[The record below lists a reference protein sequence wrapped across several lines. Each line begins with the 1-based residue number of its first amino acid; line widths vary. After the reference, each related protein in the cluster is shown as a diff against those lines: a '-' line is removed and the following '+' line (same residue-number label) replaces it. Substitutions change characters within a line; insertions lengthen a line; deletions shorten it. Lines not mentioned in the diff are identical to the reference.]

1 MQSSK
6 QVIDSVAACAAA
18 TLRSS
23 RVTQQTVNTALTG
36 SQRDLHAGRYPR
48 MITAD
53 GAIRAYITVAGMAL
67 GLVAAWAALVRLT
80 A

>member
-18 TLRSS
+18 TLRSW
-23 RVTQQTVNTALTG
+23 RVTPQTVNTALTG
-36 SQRDLHAGRYPR
+36 SQRDPHAGRRPR
-48 MITAD
+48 MVAVD

-67 GLVAAWAALVRLT
+67 GLVAAWAALVQLT